1 MEQLLRTALFAAPA
15 TLGVFLGLSSDAIAN
30 PPSSLETLEEIQR
43 LNDQSQGQFT
53 GASQFRDVSPGDWAF
68 QALDDLVR
76 RYDCLKGYPDGTY
89 RGNRALSRY
98 EFAAGLNACLQQME
112 RILAE
117 ATADLATREDL
128 ETLRRLMQEFEAELA
143 TLGTRVDNLEGRVT
157 FLEDHQFSTTTK
169 LNGGVVTSLDV
180 ATGDRAKIYGFTDT
194 DYNNLAVLNN
204 LADTSAVNPSSNF
217 VNLVTSNRMI
227 GLFEGLG
234 VVDSTTL
241 FTAFD
246 NGNPLFSQVFL
257 DGIDIDT
264 TSLGDGEELDTIVT
278 NFIDDLDTIHQAGN
292 STAANFNRDGNDSV
306 GLGYRLR
313 LNFDTSFFG
322 QDRLRTRL
330 QARNLE
336 NVGQVGTGTP
346 NTDPN
351 LYGDSGNDV
360 QLSKLWYRFPVN
372 ENLRLHIAARGIFID
387 EILDAGTTSPY
398 AYGNL
403 PLGLAYNQQ
412 FYDTFADGNA
422 AVGANFRFSDLL
434 RLDIGYFAVDAPN
447 ANTGIFGGEYYLPVQ
462 LSFDFSDKF
471 KLAVGYGHGFSPGGA
486 RVDNNVSIAE
496 TASVLGKSPFL
507 WVNNSGNIQE
517 SATTINT
524 WHLSASWDV
533 AESVNLSTF
542 VGYTNAVA
550 ESGVRFGDT
559 ADLWTWAFNLGF
571 PDLWKEG
578 DVITAS
584 FGQLPSLTRAGAFGS
599 TVAGPSDR
607 DATYLASLE
616 YRFPLNDKIQV
627 APGAYAVFNPN
638 GNSNNDTIFVGML
651 RTVLSF

>member
-1 MEQLLRTALFAAPA
+1 MEQILRTALFAAPA
-15 TLGVFLGLSSDAIAN
+15 TLGVLFGLTDGAIAD
-30 PPSSLETLEEIQR
+30 PASSLETLEEIQR
-43 LNDQSQGQFT
+43 LDNQSQAQFT

-68 QALDDLVR
+68 QALDDLVQ
-76 RYDCLKGYPDGTY
+76 RYDCLKGYPDGTF

-112 RILAE
+112 RVLAE

-128 ETLRRLMQEFEAELA
+128 EALRRLLQEFEAELA

-169 LNGGVVTSLDV
+169 LNGEVVASLDA
-180 ATGDRAKIYGFTDT
+180 ATGDRAKIYGFDDL
-194 DYNNLAVLNN
+194 DYVELGLLNN
-204 LADTSAVNPSSNF
+204 TLRTDALARVVDR
-217 VNLVTSNRMI
+217 NRML
-227 GLFEGLG
+227 GLFEGQG
-234 VVDSTTL
+234 VVDSTSMATYL
-241 FTAFD
+241 GANAAAGTTFLSDLDAIHSAGNATA
-246 NGNPLFSQVFL
+246 
-257 DGIDIDT
+257 
-264 TSLGDGEELDTIVT
+264 T
-278 NFIDDLDTIHQAGN
+278 NFGTDRDTN
-292 STAANFNRDGNDSV
+292 V

-330 QARNLE
+330 QARNLQ
-336 NVGQVGTGTP
+336 NISQLGTGTP
-346 NTDPN
+346 NVDPN
-351 LYGDSGNDV
+351 LYGDSNNNV

-372 ENLRLHIAARGIFID
+372 DKVRLHIAARGILID

-422 AVGANFRFSDLL
+422 AIGANIRFNDLL
-434 RLDIGYFAVDAPN
+434 RLDMGYFAVDAPD
-447 ANTGIFGGEYYLPVQ
+447 ASLGLFSGEYYLPVQ
-462 LSFDFSDKF
+462 LSFDFSDDL
-471 KLAVGYGHGFSPGGA
+471 KLAVGYGHGFAPGGA
-486 RVDNNVSIAE
+486 RTDGNVSIAE

-507 WVNNSGNIQE
+507 WVNDAGNIRE

-550 ESGVRFGDT
+550 ESGVRVGDT

-571 PDLWKEG
+571 PDLLKEG
-578 DVITAS
+578 DVVTAS

-599 TVAGPSDR
+599 SVAGPSDR

-616 YRFPLNDKIQV
+616 YRFPLTDKIQV